1 MLISEVIDKV
11 KGYCNGTGP
20 DGTPI
25 DPVKTRDQVL
35 WGTTDRTCTGIVCC
49 IWATAD
55 VIREAAARGANL
67 IISHEALFWNHGDHT
82 DWLIA
87 QQNKAFLAKRALLE
101 ETGITVWRCHDYI
114 HSGIPAPDGSAEW
127 VDGIFWP
134 LAQRL
139 GWKLAG
145 PAEPLANQAIFLRAE
160 VDERPAKQL
169 AHEVVAALGSHGLRI
184 IGDPET
190 PVRKVGLAMHL
201 YGFMDNVAIST
212 MDSED
217 IDCLLAMETND
228 YTLLQYVRDSSQEGM
243 PKCVLSCGHFN
254 IEDPGM
260 EYMPTWLPA
269 ALGEDAPKAS
279 YVAAGDPFTYVIA

>member
-1 MLISEVIDKV
+1 MLISEVIERV
-11 KGYCNGTGP
+11 KDYCNGTNP

-25 DPVKTRDQVL
+25 DDAKSRDQVL
-35 WGTTDRTCTGIVCC
+35 WGETDRECTGVVCC

-55 VIREAAARGANL
+55 VIREAAERGANL
-67 IISHEALFWNHGDHT
+67 VISHEALFWNHGDHT

-87 QQNKAFLAKRALLE
+87 QQNRAFLAKRTLLE
-101 ETGITVWRCHDYI
+101 EKVVTVWRCHDYI

-139 GWKLAG
+139 GWRLEGA
-145 PAEPLANQAIFLRAE
+145 AEPLANQAVLLRATIG
-160 VDERPAKQL
+160 ERPASQL
-169 AHEVVAALGSHGLRI
+169 AREVVSALGSRGLRL

-190 PVRKVGLAMHL
+190 PVSRVGVAMHM
-201 YGFMDNVAIST
+201 YGFMDDEMISA
-212 MDSED
+212 MDEG

-260 EYMPTWLPA
+260 AYMPEWLPA
-269 ALGEDAPKAS
+269 ALGEGAPEAS
-279 YVAAGDPFTYVIA
+279 YVAAGDPFTYVVA